1 MEYIYKLIMCHAW
14 QSKIYQTRA
23 EIWKIQTNY
32 KVRYVLT
39 IVAPV
44 GSETRCLIRH
54 FLRSF
59 GAIINI

>member
-1 MEYIYKLIMCHAW
+1 MCHAW